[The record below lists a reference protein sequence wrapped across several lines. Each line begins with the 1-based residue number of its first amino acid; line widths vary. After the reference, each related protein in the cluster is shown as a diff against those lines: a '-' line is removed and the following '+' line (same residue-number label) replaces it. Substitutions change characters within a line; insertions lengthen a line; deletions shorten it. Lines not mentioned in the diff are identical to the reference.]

1 MSCMYASHGKLDEW
15 SSTAALDTNHSN
27 NVHIYYFS
35 LSLAF
40 YIESIFK
47 SDLTWVGFMWL
58 D

>member
-1 MSCMYASHGKLDEW
+1 MYASHGKLDEW